1 MDDLLSTIHDL
12 AAEHV
17 SLMEVCGTHTMAIGR
32 FGLRSMMPPG
42 LRLLSGPGCPVCVT
56 PCADI
61 DRVIAM
67 SAEPGV
73 TVATFGDMMR
83 VPGSCGSLELA
94 RGSGADVRVIY
105 SPMDAVEVAAADP
118 ARLVVLFGV
127 GFETTSPTVAVT
139 LTLAAR
145 RGIENLLLY
154 PAFKLVPPAME
165 MICSSGATAI
175 DGFLCPGHVS
185 AVIGSEPYE
194 AIASAHGIPCVIAGF
209 EARDILE
216 AVAMLLGQIAQRR
229 HEVEIQYT
237 RAVPPQG
244 NPRARAAIEE
254 VLVVRDAEWRGIGRI
269 PRSGL
274 GLGPRFAGLDAR
286 TRIAVEPKEAVQEPE
301 GCSCGELMRGIIAPP
316 ECPLFGGTCVPESPV
331 GPCMVSSEG
340 ACAAYMRY
348 GDRTP

>member
-1 MDDLLSTIHDL
+1 MDELLSMIHEL
-12 AAEHV
+12 AAEPV

-42 LRLLSGPGCPVCVT
+42 LALLSGPGCPVCVT
-56 PCADI
+56 PRADI

-67 SAEPGV
+67 SVEPGV
-73 TVATFGDMMR
+73 TVVTFGDMMR
-83 VPGSCGSLELA
+83 VPGSCGSLALA
-94 RGSGADVRVIY
+94 RASGADVRVIY
-105 SPMDAVEVAAADP
+105 SPVDAIDVAAGDP

-127 GFETTSPTVAVT
+127 GFETTSPTIAVT

-145 RGIENLLLY
+145 LGVRNLLLY

-165 MICSSGATAI
+165 AICSSGATAI
-175 DGFLCPGHVS
+175 DGFICPGHVS
-185 AVIGSEPYE
+185 AVIGSGPYE
-194 AIASAHGIPCVIAGF
+194 PIASEHGIPCVIAGF

-216 AVAMLLGQIAQRR
+216 AVAMLLGQIAQCR

-244 NPRARAAIEE
+244 NPRARAALEE
-254 VLVVRDAEWRGIGRI
+254 VLVTCDAEWRGIGPI

-274 GLGPRFAGLDAR
+274 TLGPGFAGLDAR
-286 TRIAVEPKEAVQEPE
+286 TRIAVEPEQAAPEPE
-301 GCSCGELMRGIIAPP
+301 GCACGEVMRGIIVPP
-316 ECPLFGGTCVPESPV
+316 ECPLFGGACVPESPV
-331 GPCMVSSEG
+331 GPCMVSGEG

-348 GDRTP
+348 GDHAA